1 MWCSIFYFIRVDP
14 NFHFDLFLF
23 LVELLFGVTTTSMTS
38 IDARCERDFPASPT
52 SGKGGREGKEEGGR
66 RRKKIKTN
74 YLASLASSTSSLT
87 RLNNLTTTPG
97 FLHSSIFFFFSFR
110 VPPIKKKWINLCM
123 PNVKRRQKSPR
134 GFQSFSFII
143 FFFGGAHP
151 ALLPQQQQQH

>member
-1 MWCSIFYFIRVDP
+1 MGSSCWCCDGISSFLSAPFFPFSFSFFGAIFKIDFFFPFFFYPQRGGNCSNLLRRAPICLYLSIFF
-14 NFHFDLFLF
+14 FWF
-23 LVELLFGVTTTSMTS
+23 ELLFGVTTTSMTS

-97 FLHSSIFFFFSFR
+97 SL
-110 VPPIKKKWINLCM
+110 
-123 PNVKRRQKSPR
+123 
-134 GFQSFSFII
+134 
-143 FFFGGAHP
+143 
-151 ALLPQQQQQH
+151 ALSLS